1 MPQLNPGPWL
11 MTFLM
16 AWFTYMAI
24 FFMKVQSAP
33 LQNSP
38 TSPIQTKQKTNEWTW
53 PWP

>member
-16 AWFTYMAI
+16 TWLAYMAI
-24 FFMKVQSAP
+24 FLVKTQSTP

-38 TSPIQTKQKTNEWTW
+38 IPSIQTKQKTSEWTW